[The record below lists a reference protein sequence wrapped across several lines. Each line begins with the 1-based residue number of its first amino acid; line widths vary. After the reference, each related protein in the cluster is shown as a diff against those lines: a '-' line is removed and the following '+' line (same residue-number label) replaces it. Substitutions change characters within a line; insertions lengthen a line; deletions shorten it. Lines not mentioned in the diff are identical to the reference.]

1 MFWEVGL
8 DAQPLYLLCI
18 ILSLAAEVDTG
29 RNQGA
34 AAEADV
40 YGRAAAEL
48 NAIREQQAEMS
59 TIESSWVWP
68 HEMSAHQ
75 RWYRIRLR
83 QSMGYSRL
91 MQMWSRR

>member
-68 HEMSAHQ
+68 HEIKAVSEYGILQTHANVVKEV
-75 RWYRIRLR
+75 RLA
-83 QSMGYSRL
+83 SEA
-91 MQMWSRR
+91 